1 MTKHEFIDK
10 LKNALESDLNSSA
23 VQEHVNYYNDY
34 ISNEIRN
41 GRSESDVIA
50 ELGDPWA
57 IAKNILTSAD
67 IHSDKHEEYSYTS
80 AKEDMRGRGGY
91 ENSYDRSSANPNVHI
106 FGLDSWWKK
115 LLVILGIIGVVMI
128 VFSIITGLI
137 SLIAPFVLPIIFIT
151 LILRLFKNLKR

>member
-57 IAKNILTSAD
+57 IAKNIITSAG
-67 IHSDKHEEYSYTS
+67 INSNNHEEYSYTS
-80 AKEDMRGRGGY
+80 AKEERNYGGY
-91 ENSYDRSSANPNVHI
+91 GNSYDKSSANPKVHV